1 MPLSQ
6 AYITDLYRS
15 IRKRHLSTRM
25 YKRLEQALLKRIN
38 PVGQ

>member
-1 MPLSQ
+1 MSLSQ
-6 AYITDLYRS
+6 AYITNLYKS

-25 YKRLEQALLKRIN
+25 YKRLEQTLPKRIN